1 MSNRVESREKKI
13 RRTALKRLVR
23 TILAIGLILM
33 IGCILLFIVGKVPF
47 KYRQHRA
54 ENAFHALLANEEYNW
69 GEIYYD
75 PSKWD
80 ETRYRIENVPTEYID
95 YSIVYLDS
103 DELPVL
109 FLKTGAYPYAAS
121 GTSRVVIYDE
131 ESGTCRQIWG
141 DYHSV
146 SVVGYIPVDESHEN
160 ALIFCNGGRQDVSYE
175 LIYEYHDGELTL
187 VAQKAD
193 IYPYDSDLAESYG
206 THPDEYYWL
215 GTPVNITEYYTQR
228 GMILNG
234 YRDIEWVD
242 HEQ

>member
-1 MSNRVESREKKI
+1 MS
-13 RRTALKRLVR
+13 
-23 TILAIGLILM
+23 
-33 IGCILLFIVGKVPF
+33 
-47 KYRQHRA
+47 
-54 ENAFHALLANEEYNW
+54 
-69 GEIYYD
+69 
-75 PSKWD
+75 
-80 ETRYRIENVPTEYID
+80 
-95 YSIVYLDS
+95 S
-103 DELPVL
+103 DM
-109 FLKTGAYPYAAS
+109 
-121 GTSRVVIYDE
+121 
-131 ESGTCRQIWG
+131 G

-242 HEQ
+242 QNP

>member
-1 MSNRVESREKKI
+1 MLTGE
-13 RRTALKRLVR
+13 
-23 TILAIGLILM
+23 G
-33 IGCILLFIVGKVPF
+33 
-47 KYRQHRA
+47 
-54 ENAFHALLANEEYNW
+54 EYNW

-75 PSKWD
+75 PETWD
-80 ETRYRIENVPTEYID
+80 ETRWAVETVPREYLEYCIA
-95 YSIVYLDS
+95 YLDD
-103 DELPVL
+103 DEIPIL

-187 VAQKAD
+187 VAQKGD